1 MTAPARFKKEDI
13 KRAISGALAAGIR
26 QPVVELYPDGRMV
39 ISSQSAARPVSGGNP
54 WDAELVR

>member
-26 QPVVELYPDGRMV
+26 QPTLEIFPDGRMV
-39 ISSQSAARPVSGGNP
+39 ISSQSSVSSRVAGNP
-54 WDAELVR
+54 WDAELAS